1 MQNQTL
7 TKTCT
12 KCGVCQPLDNFYQV
26 KRKKPKVRNV
36 PHDDHKAMCKSCYK
50 ARAKVWAQQ
59 NPEKRKAIAK
69 KWDAQN
75 PEKRQA
81 ILQASKN
88 KPEAKERDRKW
99 RKNNVVAYSRNRRAT
114 DPMYACKIKI
124 RSIIRKAFDRDG
136 YTKRSKTNDILGC
149 TWAEFMLHIERQFL
163 PGMTW
168 QNRGDWHIDHII
180 PLATA
185 KTEEDVVKLN
195 HHTNLR
201 PMWAQDN
208 LRKSAKLESLL

>member
-1 MQNQTL
+1 MENQTL
-7 TKTCT
+7 QKICSCC
-12 KCGVCQPLDNFYQV
+12 KEKKPLDAFYKV
-26 KRKKPKVRNV
+26 KRKKPKVRNY
-36 PHDDHKAMCKSCYK
+36 PHDDHTTRCKACYYLK
-50 ARAKVWAQQ
+50 AKEWAQK
-59 NPEKRKAIAK
+59 NPEKRKAIAR
-69 KWDAQN
+69 KWDATN

-81 ILQASKN
+81 ILQANKA
-88 KPEAKERDRKW
+88 KPETKERLKQW
-99 RKNNVVAYSRNRRAT
+99 RKNNAVEYLRNKRAS
-114 DPMYACKIKI
+114 DPMYAFKIKT
-124 RSIIRKAFDRDG
+124 RNIIRKAFDRDG

-149 TWAEFMLHIERQFL
+149 TWAEFMLHIEKQFL